1 MYVIDLKQTSSKLLR
16 VDTSRQRERHV
27 CYLKVGKMN
36 VICVRLPKAAVPM
49 RLAYMCTVHTS
60 VVSHSVESSRFFL
73 TKNVRFLDYSNTS
86 TIHD

>member
-36 VICVRLPKAAVPM
+36 VIILCAIAEGSGTDAARIYVHS
-49 RLAYMCTVHTS
+49 AYECCIAFRWVKS
-60 VVSHSVESSRFFL
+60 ILFNKECKIL
-73 TKNVRFLDYSNTS
+73 GL
-86 TIHD
+86 